1 VFKRSQGYFKMGR
14 MSNSPSPIPV
24 ELPTM
29 DNGSTRNLTLA
40 VLFYELFQRMLRFF
54 PLQPDLGVGSVTGN

>member
-1 VFKRSQGYFKMGR
+1 MGR

-29 DNGSTRNLTLA
+29 DNGSTSKITIR
-40 VLFYELFQRMLRFF
+40 
-54 PLQPDLGVGSVTGN
+54 